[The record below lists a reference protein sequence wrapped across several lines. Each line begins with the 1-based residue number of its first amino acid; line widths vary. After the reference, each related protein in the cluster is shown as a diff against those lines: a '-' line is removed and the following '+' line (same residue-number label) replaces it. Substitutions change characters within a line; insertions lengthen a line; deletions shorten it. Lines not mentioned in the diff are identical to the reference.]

1 MKITVIEPQIIYCAC
16 GGSTP
21 PHSPSYTPLLLFMRK
36 GKLLCLKGLIFVIM
50 HTCWRGRERER
61 ERGGLHRLK
70 KRRRNVLRKMEERKR
85 EDCFYNKLKMK
96 DTKIELCIKTNKN
109 VKFK

>member
-1 MKITVIEPQIIYCAC
+1 MFDPPPLPLLYSPLTFYEEGKIT
-16 GGSTP
+16 
-21 PHSPSYTPLLLFMRK
+21 LFKRSH
-36 GKLLCLKGLIFVIM
+36 LCHNAHMLEG
-50 HTCWRGRERER
+50 ERER
-61 ERGGLHRLK
+61 EGLHRLK